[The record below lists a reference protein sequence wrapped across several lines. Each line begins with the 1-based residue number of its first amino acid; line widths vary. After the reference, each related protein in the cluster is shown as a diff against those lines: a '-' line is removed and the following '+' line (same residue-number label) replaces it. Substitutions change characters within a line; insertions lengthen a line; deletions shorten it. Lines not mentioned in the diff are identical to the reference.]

1 MINAFFQIFFL
12 EFLNFNAIYD
22 IAKKKTKKNIKIFT
36 INQAFVGQK

>member
-22 IAKKKTKKNIKIFT
+22 IAKKNQKKTSKFS
-36 INQAFVGQK
+36 Q